1 MARVSPTDYTSE
13 QQFAVVHPRFYNM
26 AEGAE
31 RLRISER
38 ALRDG
43 INHRGWPHSRIGR
56 RLVVSENDLNEIYRL
71 HRVPSRSPVRGR
83 RSFPEALC
91 E

>member
-1 MARVSPTDYTSE
+1 MATAIEPIP
-13 QQFAVVHPRFYNM
+13 AGFYNPK
-26 AEGAE
+26 EGAE

-43 INHRGWPHSRIGR
+43 INHQGWPHSRIGR

-71 HRVPSRSPVRGR
+71 HRAPASVPRGR
-83 RSFPEALC
+83 RRAA
-91 E
+91 